1 MSEVYCLTSNPCLDK
16 TLTVPTW
23 QPGDNV
29 RGTAVREV
37 VGGKGNNVA
46 RASKRLG
53 MNARPVTFLGGAT
66 GLRCRELLVQDDGF
80 DPVVIDSSAET
91 RTILTVRTGE
101 TADQTAFFDP
111 DPLISAEEAATMRGT
126 IEKALHSSRVR
137 ALTLS
142 GTSPSANTHGLY
154 ADCIAM
160 ARRAGVPVLLDT
172 YGPSLESASA
182 SVPDVVQTNRKE
194 AAGILNVSP
203 ERLTEADAF
212 EWLAGWVARGTR
224 LALMTQGPDA
234 VLAASREGFWR
245 VIVPRIEPVV
255 NPIGSGDCVLAGLC
269 LGVLK
274 RESVPAILKLAVACG
289 VANVAVWDAG
299 AIDPGSVSGYAELV
313 EIHEVRVGHG
323 KVGAIRGS

>member
-1 MSEVYCLTSNPCLDK
+1 MAEVYCLTSNPCLDK
-16 TLTVPTW
+16 TLTVPSW

-29 RGTAVREV
+29 RGTAVRAV

-46 RASKRLG
+46 RALKRLG
-53 MNARPVTFLGGAT
+53 VHARPVTFLGGAT
-66 GLRCRELLVQDDGF
+66 GQRCRELLVQDDGF
-80 DPVVIDSSAET
+80 DPVVIDSLAET

-101 TADQTAFFDP
+101 SADQTAFFDP
-111 DPLISAEEAATMRGT
+111 DPLLSAEEAGMMRAT
-126 IEKALHSSRVR
+126 IEMALRSSRVQ

-142 GTSPSANTHGLY
+142 GSSPAPVTHGLY
-154 ADCIAM
+154 ADCIAL
-160 ARRAGVPVLLDT
+160 ARRSGVPVLLDT
-172 YGPSLESASA
+172 YGPSLERASA
-182 SVPDVVQTNRKE
+182 SVPDIVQTNRKE
-194 AAGILNVSP
+194 AAGILNVAP

-212 EWLAGWVARGTR
+212 EWLAGWVARGSR

-245 VIVPRIEPVV
+245 VIVPRIDPVV

-274 RESVPAILKLAVACG
+274 GESVPACLKLAVACG
-289 VANVAVWDAG
+289 VANAAVWDAG

-313 EIHEVRVGHG
+313 EIHEVRVIHG
-323 KVGAIRGS
+323 KVDTIRRT